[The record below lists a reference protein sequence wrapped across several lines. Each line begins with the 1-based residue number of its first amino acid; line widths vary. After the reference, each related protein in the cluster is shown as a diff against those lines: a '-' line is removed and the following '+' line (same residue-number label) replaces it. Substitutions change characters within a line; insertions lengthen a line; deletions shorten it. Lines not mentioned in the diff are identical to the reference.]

1 MKKILV
7 IGGAGYIGSHLVQEL
22 AKTEYSPVV
31 YDNLSTGNIESLE
44 AKIQFVQGDVRDSK
58 LLLKTLQD
66 FDIKAVMHFAAAS
79 LVGDSM
85 TNPAFYYNNNVL
97 GMMSLLD
104 SMRQAQVENIIFSST
119 CAVYGEP
126 NEYPMSERL
135 PTLPTNVYGRTK
147 LACENMLADYGNAYD
162 VKYVS
167 MRYFNAAGAS
177 LDARIGE
184 EHNPE
189 THLIPLVLQTALGQ
203 RENIKIFGTD
213 YPTKDGTC
221 VRDYIHV
228 LDLAEAHILGLRHL
242 FDAGDSKIYNLGS
255 EHGFSVKEV
264 INLATAI
271 TGRKI
276 NCVEDERRAGDPAM
290 LVATAQKISNEL
302 GWKQC
307 YSDLRTI
314 IESAWAWHS
323 K

>member
-1 MKKILV
+1 MKHVLV

-22 AKTEYSPVV
+22 AKTEYVPVV
-31 YDNLSTGNIESLE
+31 YDNLSTGNRESLDS
-44 AKIQFVQGDVRDSK
+44 KIQFVQGDVRDSK
-58 LLLKTLQD
+58 LVLKTIQD
-66 FDIKAVMHFAAAS
+66 FDIKAIMHFAAAS

-85 TNPAFYYNNNVL
+85 INPAFYYNNNVL

-104 SMRQAQVENIIFSST
+104 CMRQAQVKNIIFSST

-126 NEYPMSERL
+126 NEYPMSEKL

-147 LACENMLADYGNAYD
+147 LACENMLADYGNAYGI
-162 VKYVS
+162 KYVS

-184 EHNPE
+184 AHNPE

-203 RENIKIFGTD
+203 RSNIKIFGTD

-242 FDAGDSKIYNLGS
+242 FDMGDSKIYNLGS
-255 EHGFSVKEV
+255 EDGFSVKEV
-264 INLATAI
+264 INLAAEITAK
-271 TGRKI
+271 KI
-276 NCVEDERRAGDPAM
+276 DCIETERRDGDPAM
-290 LVATAQKISNEL
+290 LVATARKVREEL
-302 GWKQC
+302 GWQQRH
-307 YSDLRTI
+307 SDLSTI
-314 IESAWAWHS
+314 IKSAWAWHS